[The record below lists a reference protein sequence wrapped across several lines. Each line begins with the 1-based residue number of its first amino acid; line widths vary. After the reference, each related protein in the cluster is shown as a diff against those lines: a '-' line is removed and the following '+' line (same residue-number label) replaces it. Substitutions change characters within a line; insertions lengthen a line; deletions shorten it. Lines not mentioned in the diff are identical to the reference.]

1 MRALRSVTLQPIG
14 WFSRSLKFE
23 IALRDLVI
31 TAFCPAMR
39 VRSAAAD
46 STFLR
51 SLTPSPT
58 PMLMTILSTVGTCI
72 GLLYLNC
79 SVSFLRTTS
88 SNMGRRR
95 GGTRGSS
102 AAAAAAAGLA
112 APFSPFSPF
121 GALAALASPC
131 SGFSPLAGFWP
142 LACCACSGFGPLA
155 GFSVLSPFAALSDF
169 FSLSAIDLDSRALG
183 EAHLLAVV
191 ALADE
196 LEPDARRLAVLGI
209 RQGQVRQV
217 DGPFLGND
225 AAFLRGGLFLVTL
238 DHVDAAH
245 QRAALVGPHLEHL
258 AGAAL
263 VAAGEHDHLVALLDL
278 GRHHSTS
285 GA

>member
-1 MRALRSVTLQPIG
+1 MFTKRSTNSYMRDLRNVTLQPIG

-51 SLTPSPT
+51 SLTPSPM
-58 PMLMTILSTVGTCI
+58 PMLMTILSSVGTCI

-79 SVSFLRTTS
+79 SVSFLRTAS
-88 SNMGRRR
+88 SNMVRRR
-95 GGTRGSS
+95 GGTRGWPPQ
-102 AAAAAAAGLA
+102 AAAGLA
-112 APFSPFSPF
+112 APFSPF
-121 GALAALASPC
+121 GALAALPSPC

-142 LACCACSGFGPLA
+142 LACCPCSGFGPLA
-155 GFSVLSPFAALSDF
+155 GFSALSPLAALSDF
-169 FSLSAIDLDSRALG
+169 FSLSAIDLDSRTLG
-183 EAHLLAVV
+183 EAHFLAVV

-217 DGPFLGND
+217 EIG
-225 AAFLRGGLFLVTL
+225 
-238 DHVDAAH
+238 
-245 QRAALVGPHLEHL
+245 RASCRERV
-258 AGAAL
+258 
-263 VAAGEHDHLVALLDL
+263 
-278 GRHHSTS
+278 
-285 GA
+285 

>member
-1 MRALRSVTLQPIG
+1 MCSLMPIVQLPRPSKLLGLSPRKSRTRGSAMFTRRSTNSYMRDLRSVTLQPIG

-31 TAFCPAMR
+31 TGFWPAIR
-39 VRSAAAD
+39 PRSAAAD

-51 SLTPSPT
+51 SLTPSPM
-58 PMLMTILSTVGTCI
+58 PMLMTILSSVGTCI

-79 SVSFLRTTS
+79 SVSFLRTAS
-88 SNMGRRR
+88 SNMVRRR

-102 AAAAAAAGLA
+102 AGAAAAGLA
-112 APFSPFSPF
+112 APFSPF

-142 LACCACSGFGPLA
+142 LACCPCSGFGPLA
-155 GFSVLSPFAALSDF
+155 GFSALSPLAALSDF
-169 FSLSAIDLDSRALG
+169 FSLSAIDFDSRALG
-183 EAHLLAVV
+183 EAYLLAVV

-217 DGPFLGND
+217 EIG
-225 AAFLRGGLFLVTL
+225 
-238 DHVDAAH
+238 
-245 QRAALVGPHLEHL
+245 RASCRERV
-258 AGAAL
+258 
-263 VAAGEHDHLVALLDL
+263 
-278 GRHHSTS
+278 
-285 GA
+285 